1 MGTSLSHKAS
11 AFINKVSG
19 SLFRSWRVE
28 AVRPHPSPSYPHSH
42 HAGFHNKKT
51 HKKYFLLG
59 LNRLPHTNSRLEQYM
74 LCLEREME
82 LNRMS
87 SVFRFDRHQQF
98 SFLEPKN
105 NDKSEYQ
112 VTKINPASSPQLT
125 HDCHQP
131 AQDLQYRF
139 SKLVALL
146 PSGQPDAWRV

>member
-19 SLFRSWRVE
+19 SLFRSWRVVHTLVPPIPT
-28 AVRPHPSPSYPHSH
+28 AIMQAFTVRH
-42 HAGFHNKKT
+42 T
-51 HKKYFLLG
+51 KKYFLLG

-74 LCLEREME
+74 LCLEREMK

-105 NDKSEYQ
+105 NDKSECQ

-131 AQDLQYRF
+131 ARDLQYRF
-139 SKLVALL
+139 SKSVALL

>member
-28 AVRPHPSPSYPHSH
+28 AVRPHPIPTAIMQAFTIRRH
-42 HAGFHNKKT
+42 T
-51 HKKYFLLG
+51 KKYFLLG

-74 LCLEREME
+74 LCLEREMK
-82 LNRMS
+82 LNRVS

-105 NDKSEYQ
+105 NDKSECQ

-131 AQDLQYRF
+131 ARDLQYRF
-139 SKLVALL
+139 SKSVALL

>member
-1 MGTSLSHKAS
+1 MK
-11 AFINKVSG
+11 
-19 SLFRSWRVE
+19 
-28 AVRPHPSPSYPHSH
+28 
-42 HAGFHNKKT
+42 
-51 HKKYFLLG
+51 
-59 LNRLPHTNSRLEQYM
+59 
-74 LCLEREME
+74 

-105 NDKSEYQ
+105 NDKSECQ

-139 SKLVALL
+139 SKSVALL